1 MQVAVPVMRVVQFSV
16 HQVVRMVPMR
26 NGFVPA
32 PRAMRVPRAAT
43 RRLTP
48 YRILRRHRNHRFV
61 HVIPMRHMQ
70 VAIVN
75 VGHLV
80 THPDRRV
87 ATPLAMHM
95 RVSAMN
101 FVIGTHCLP
110 SV

>member
-1 MQVAVPVMRVVQFSV
+1 
-16 HQVVRMVPMR
+16 MR
-26 NGFVPA
+26 NRLVPA
-32 PRAMRVPRAAT
+32 PRTMNVSLAAT
-43 RRLTP
+43 GRLTP
-48 YRILRRHRNHRFV
+48 HRILRRHRHHRLV

-70 VAIVN
+70 VAVVN

-80 THPDRRV
+80 AHPDRRV